1 MALQVWLP
9 LNGNVNN
16 QGLSDLTFSV
26 STTNTTINDNGKIGK
41 CYENNSFTSGG
52 LFSDK
57 TINLGQNQSM
67 FCWFKINSLRSNS
80 SLGGGLVTQHN
91 HTLNQGMG
99 ITIRYVSATTGYLSV
114 STGNGTSRTYNTYY
128 GETLLQAGT
137 WYHGGYTYDGTTI
150 RLYVNGSL
158 DGEFE
163 LSDMKIVPDNIQIF
177 RWSLPATSYSFN
189 GCLNDVRIYDNVL
202 SPREIKEISKG
213 LVLHY
218 PLAMPG
224 GENLLK
230 NGSLSTDFSNW
241 SRNDTSNMEI
251 IEKDGCPAMHVSFS
265 ELKIT
270 RWITQNII
278 SYIDTSNLD
287 QIYTVSAD
295 VLAENI
301 TKGTTNPMMSPC
313 YVSGSYDDNGT
324 SKWLGGTYLDGA
336 PHSYCYGIAG
346 KGWCHFVTRIKFA
359 QVPTTM
365 NFYCYFRD
373 FTGDVWIRNLKFE
386 IGDKATTWTPNPA
399 DPEYS
404 IMGYDDLIEYDVSGY
419 GYNGIHNN
427 VAWSG
432 DSPRYNGCYELNGT
446 NSYIRIDS
454 GNWKVMGAE
463 ELTVNEWAYADDW
476 ATQTNAHLWS
486 CTESGG
492 FNTEN
497 GEVGKL
503 RFPVHVYTN
512 ADKTTHDYI
521 NVGSGESTIGTAR
534 VGTATIVNNV
544 VGFVISDLAPGWHM
558 FTGVYN
564 TSGIKTYI
572 DGVLKES
579 VNFTSYGIY
588 YSNATLFLGA
598 ESTGVVSCKDPYF
611 NGKLSDFRMYYTAL
625 SDSDILALYNTPIS
639 LSNTGTLLTQ
649 GELSEV

>member
-16 QGLSDLTFSV
+16 QGLSDLTFSIF
-26 STTNTTINDNGKIGK
+26 STHTRINDNGKIGK
-41 CYENNSFTSGG
+41 CYENISFTVGG
-52 LFSDK
+52 LVSDK
-57 TINLGQNQSM
+57 TIDLGQNQSM
-67 FCWFKINSLRSNS
+67 FCWFKINSLISSS
-80 SLGGGLVTQHN
+80 SLGGGLVTQHD

-114 STGNGTSRTYNTYY
+114 STGNGTSRTFNTYY
-128 GETLLQAGT
+128 GKTLLQAGV

-150 RLYVNGSL
+150 RLYVNGAL
-158 DGEFE
+158 DGSFE
-163 LSDMKIVPDNIQIF
+163 CSNMKVEPDYIHIY
-177 RWSLPATSYSFN
+177 RWSLPTTSYSFN

-202 SPREIKEISKG
+202 SPREVKEISKG

-241 SRNDTSNMEI
+241 SRNDASNMEI

-301 TKGTTNPMMSPC
+301 TKGTTNPLMSPC

-336 PHSYCYGIAG
+336 PYSYCYGITG

-386 IGDKATTWTPNPA
+386 IGDKATPWTPNPA

-404 IMGYDDLIEYDVSGY
+404 IMGYDDPIEYDVSGY
-419 GYNGIHNN
+419 GNNGTKVGNITYNT
-427 VAWSG
+427 
-432 DSPRYNGCYELNGT
+432 DSPRYE
-446 NSYIRIDS
+446 
-454 GNWKVMGAE
+454 
-463 ELTVNEWAYADDW
+463 
-476 ATQTNAHLWS
+476 
-486 CTESGG
+486 
-492 FNTEN
+492 
-497 GEVGKL
+497 
-503 RFPVHVYTN
+503 
-512 ADKTTHDYI
+512 
-521 NVGSGESTIGTAR
+521 
-534 VGTATIVNNV
+534 
-544 VGFVISDLAPGWHM
+544 
-558 FTGVYN
+558 
-564 TSGIKTYI
+564 TS
-572 DGVLKES
+572 
-579 VNFTSYGIY
+579 
-588 YSNATLFLGA
+588 A
-598 ESTGVVSCKDPYF
+598 YF
-611 NGKLSDFRMYYTAL
+611 NGSSDIRSAKSSFGWFDFNEGTVAAWYKPANTTQTWASVGVQHDGGAGSRSFSVCNYSGKAGTVVGYDSSWGYLASNCSMDANVWYHLCSTITNGDTVKLYVNGELVQTRTVTNTTGTIASTTQFAVGVDLPGSDERYTGQLSDVRFYATAL
-625 SDSDILALYNTPIS
+625 SADDIKALYQIPAS
-639 LSNTGTLLTQ
+639 LSSDGTLFA
-649 GELSEV
+649 GEYVEV